1 MRRLAM
7 VVTAA
12 LLAGCAQKEATPEA
26 APAEPMAAPAPAP
39 INLTTVA
46 GTWEFKT
53 MSATSDSV
61 LTTGTLVATANTDG
75 WMMTLPKRKPMALT
89 ITVSGDSIMS
99 QSPPYESVLRKGVMV
114 NTSTVYHLV
123 DGKLMGTT
131 MAHYSKGADSVV
143 VLRTEGV
150 RKPQ

>member
-1 MRRLAM
+1 MKCLAM
-7 VVTAA
+7 AVTAA

-26 APAEPMAAPAPAP
+26 APAEPVAAPAPIDLAS
-39 INLTTVA
+39 VA

-61 LTTGTLVATANTDG
+61 LTTGTLVATATTDG
-75 WMMTLPKRKPMALT
+75 WTMTLPNRKPVTLT
-89 ITVSGDSIMS
+89 IMVSGDSIMA
-99 QSPPYESVLRKGVMV
+99 QSPPYESVLRKGVTV

-131 MAHYSKGADSVV
+131 TAHYSKGADSVLA
-143 VLRTEGV
+143 LRTEGV
-150 RKPQ
+150 RKVE